1 MKLELSNNGDYAV
14 HVELTEVAGHDK
26 MYALRFLTSLN
37 SAKDPEEQQ
46 QKFIMFLTQEELTK
60 FKNFL

>member
-26 MYALRFLTSLN
+26 MYALRFLTSLQ
-37 SAKDPEEQQ
+37 SAKNPDEQQ
-46 QKFIMFLTQEELTK
+46 QKFIMFLSQAELNK
-60 FKNFL
+60 FRAFL